1 MSPEILSL
9 LMLAG
14 VLLLAV
20 SGAPVAFS
28 LATLGLGFGL
38 LGIGPTVLP
47 LFINRVYGLMNNA
60 VLPAIPLFIFMGFM
74 FEACGIAEKLYDS
87 LYGLLGR
94 VKGGLAIGTVIICT
108 LFAACT
114 GVIAASIVTM
124 GVIGLPGMLKK
135 GYSKELA
142 SGSIMAG
149 GTLGVII
156 PPSIVLI
163 LYGTVSTLSVAKIF
177 AAAIIPGIFLSLLF
191 VIYIFIVCR
200 FKPDHGPAINKEE
213 LSHIST
219 KKVFWDLLIY
229 AGPTLALIVALIGSI
244 IFGIIAITEAS
255 AVGAFGSIVLAIC
268 YGKFSW
274 ESFKKAAL
282 VTLKTSG
289 MVMFV
294 TIGASM
300 MSVVLIKMGGTAFL
314 AEIMMDIPEFI
325 PSSVSQWYIIGE
337 MMLLL
342 FFLGMFIDFIGIL
355 FIVIPLF
362 TPIILSLNLDPIWF
376 AVVVNFNL
384 QVAFCSPPFALSM
397 FFLKSVAPKEVTVMN
412 IYKGIFPFL
421 GIQILGLIV
430 VIAVPWL
437 SLWLPRLLF

>member
-38 LGIGPTVLP
+38 VGIGPTVLP
-47 LFINRVYGLMNNA
+47 LFINRIYGLMNNA

-87 LYGLLGR
+87 LHGLLGR
-94 VKGGLAIGTVIICT
+94 IGGGLAIGTVIICT

-124 GVIGLPGMLKK
+124 GVIGLPGMINK

-191 VIYIFIVCR
+191 IIYIFIICR
-200 FKPDHGPAINKEE
+200 IKPEYGPAMKKEE
-213 LSHIST
+213 VSEISA

-244 IFGIIAITEAS
+244 VFGVIAITEAS

-274 ESFKKAAL
+274 ASFKKAAL

-314 AEIMMDIPEFI
+314 AEIIMDVPAFI
-325 PSSVSQWYIIGE
+325 PSSVSQWYIIAE

-362 TPIILSLNLDPIWF
+362 TPIIMSLNLDPIWF

-397 FFLKSVAPKEVTVMN
+397 FFLKSVAPKEVTVVN

-437 SLWLPRLLF
+437 SLWLPGLLF

>member
-20 SGAPVAFS
+20 MGAPVAFS

-74 FEACGIAEKLYDS
+74 FESCGIAEKLYDS

-94 VKGGLAIGTVIICT
+94 IRGGLAIGTVIICT
-108 LFAACT
+108 MFAACT

-163 LYGTVSTLSVAKIF
+163 LYGTISTLSVAKIF

-191 VIYIFIVCR
+191 VIYIFVVCR
-200 FKPDHGPAINKEE
+200 IKPDYGPAIKKEE
-213 LSHIST
+213 LSDIST
-219 KKVFWDLLIY
+219 KKVLWDLLIY
-229 AGPTLALIVALIGSI
+229 AGPTIALIVALIGSI
-244 IFGIIAITEAS
+244 VFGVIAITEAA

-268 YGKFSW
+268 YGKFTW
-274 ESFKKAAL
+274 ASFKKAAL

-300 MSVVLIKMGGTAFL
+300 MSVVLIKMGGTIL
-314 AEIMMDIPEFI
+314 LGEILTDVPEFI

-337 MMLLL
+337 MMLFLL
-342 FFLGMFIDFIGIL
+342 FIGMFID
-355 FIVIPLF
+355 
-362 TPIILSLNLDPIWF
+362 
-376 AVVVNFNL
+376 
-384 QVAFCSPPFALSM
+384 
-397 FFLKSVAPKEVTVMN
+397 
-412 IYKGIFPFL
+412 
-421 GIQILGLIV
+421 
-430 VIAVPWL
+430 
-437 SLWLPRLLF
+437 

>member
-47 LFINRVYGLMNNA
+47 LFINRIYGLMNNA

-87 LYGLLGR
+87 LHGLLGR
-94 VKGGLAIGTVIICT
+94 ISGGLAIGTVIICT

-124 GVIGLPGMLKK
+124 GVIGLPGMINK

-177 AAAIIPGIFLSLLF
+177 AAAIIPGIFLSLLY
-191 VIYIFIVCR
+191 VIYIFIICQIR
-200 FKPDHGPAINKEE
+200 PDYGPAMKKEE
-213 LSHIST
+213 VSEISA

-244 IFGIIAITEAS
+244 VFGVIAITEAS

-274 ESFKKAAL
+274 ASFRKAAL

-300 MSVVLIKMGGTAFL
+300 MSVVLIKMGGTRFL
-314 AEIMMDIPEFI
+314 AEIIMDVPAFI

-355 FIVIPLF
+355 FIVIPMF
-362 TPIILSLNLDPIWF
+362 TPIIMSMNLDPIWF

-397 FFLKSVAPKEVTVMN
+397 FFLKSVAPKEVTVIN

-421 GIQILGLIV
+421 GIQILGLIF

-437 SLWLPRLLF
+437 SLWLPGLLF